1 LCVGFD
7 ILCLEN
13 KEFKGEV
20 VTDFYGRQIPKGVHG
35 TVSFVESTNS
45 SAKILDGILALF
57 DKIMDSSM
65 LVRRLN
71 ICANDVILQ
80 ANVQPSLFDKT
91 EEDNTE
97 SKLQQTVLHI
107 HKKFGKNALLK
118 AYDFE
123 ECATAR
129 QRNAQI
135 GGHKA

>member
-1 LCVGFD
+1 MFL
-7 ILCLEN
+7 
-13 KEFKGEV
+13 
-20 VTDFYGRQIPKGVHG
+20 RIPNLNLLIGYRKPG
-35 TVSFVESTNS
+35 NN
-45 SAKILDGILALF
+45 
-57 DKIMDSSM
+57 DSD
-65 LVRRLN
+65 
-71 ICANDVILQ
+71 C
-80 ANVQPSLFDKT
+80 